1 MMKMAYLAL
10 ALLIAAFGVTG
21 CSKSGDK
28 VEAPAGGTAAVHTHE
43 EWWCNEHGVPEE
55 VCALCHPKVAAKFK
69 AEGDWCQKHDRPDSQ
84 CFICHPELVAKFA
97 EQYEAKYGKQPPQP
111 EIQ

>member
-1 MMKMAYLAL
+1 MKKCYLGL
-10 ALLIAAFGVTG
+10 ALLIAAFGAAG
-21 CSKSGDK
+21 CNKSGEK
-28 VEAPAGGTAAVHTHE
+28 VEAPAGGTAVAHTHE

-55 VCALCHPKVAAKFK
+55 ICAQCHPKVAAELK
-69 AEGDWCQKHDRPDSQ
+69 AKGDWCQKHDRPDSQ

-97 EQYEAKYGKQPPQP
+97 EQYEAKYGKQPPKP